1 VPAEPPS
8 KPASDAP
15 PPAKPAALAR
25 PLSPEREREAEKQ
38 SVLGVRLV
46 GAIFAVTMLSWA
58 GAKLSCN
65 RTTSPTLQ
73 PLPVS
78 LESLTKRPKDTAL
91 ELSQRAAGGRFSEA
105 LELAKGDAAAELESE
120 RQRCQAEPAPCQER
134 QKQGDAIQTTAV
146 LLTRDPKSARVRTE
160 SFVGQSRERYVM
172 ELEFD
177 GKSWAVVRRV
187 PDPG

>member
-1 VPAEPPS
+1 VSQPS
-8 KPASDAP
+8 QLRGLGP
-15 PPAKPAALAR
+15 
-25 PLSPEREREAEKQ
+25 EKQ
-38 SVLGVRLV
+38 SLMGVRLV
-46 GAIFAVTMLSWA
+46 GAIFAVTMLSWG

-65 RTTSPTLQ
+65 RSDSPTLQ

-78 LESLTKRPKDTAL
+78 LESLKKRPKDTAL
-91 ELSQRAAGGRFSEA
+91 ELSQRAAGARFAEA
-105 LELAKGDAAAELESE
+105 LELAKGDAAAELEAE
-120 RQRCQAEPAPCQER
+120 RRRCDAEPARCQER
-134 QKQGDAIQTTAV
+134 QKQSDAVQTTAV

-160 SFVGQSRERYVM
+160 SLVGQSRERYLM